1 VDEIYRMLGR
11 EHEAN
16 LEREAAKRRRADAVR
31 PDPAAGAVTAK
42 RRTLKRIH
50 PVVARVAWSINGTA
64 DVKG

>member
-42 RRTLKRIH
+42 RRTL
-50 PVVARVAWSINGTA
+50 AWFINGTA